1 MLVKPK
7 VSNTTLT
14 PADVKQQVATNDEYD
29 DTFTIDELNDYKKA
43 TYAKKQQENDAQNK
57 AQKRVKQIVIQTA
70 IVQALKRLFI
80 EQS

>member
-43 TYAKKQQENDAQNK
+43 TYAKKQRRTMHRIKHRKE
-57 AQKRVKQIVIQTA
+57 
-70 IVQALKRLFI
+70 
-80 EQS
+80 

>member
-57 AQKRVKQIVIQTA
+57 AQKKTMKQIVTRQP
-70 IVQALKRLFI
+70 
-80 EQS
+80 